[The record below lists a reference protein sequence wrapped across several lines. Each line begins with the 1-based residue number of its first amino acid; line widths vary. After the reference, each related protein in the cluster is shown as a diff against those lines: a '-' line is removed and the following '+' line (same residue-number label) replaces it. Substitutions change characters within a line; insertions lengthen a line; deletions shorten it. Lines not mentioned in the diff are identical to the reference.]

1 MFKAG
6 KVAIIG
12 RPNVGKSTLLNVLI
26 KEKLCIISRKPETT
40 RDNIQGILSG
50 EGFQVVFIDTPG
62 MHKPKTLL
70 GKLMVTKASS
80 AIMEAD
86 LTLVLIEA
94 HDGITQE
101 DKRIFERLAP
111 EKINILLINKMDRL
125 DKRMVL
131 PVMEEAAKF
140 QFKEI
145 IPISAIKK
153 DGTDIVFKKILE
165 YLPDGFPFFPDDQLS
180 DKDERFFIREI
191 IREKTLE
198 LVREEVPHSIA
209 VNVEEMKEKKDR
221 SGKDIYYIRA
231 YIYVERKNQKGIII
245 GKNGQMLKKIGEASR
260 KDIETLLQKKVFLD
274 MWVKIYKNWRKDQ
287 FALKTLGY

>member
-1 MFKAG
+1 MFKSG

-40 RDNIQGILSG
+40 RDNIQGVISG
-50 EGFQVVFIDTPG
+50 EDFQVVFIDTPG

-70 GKLMVTKASS
+70 GKSMVIKASS
-80 AIMEAD
+80 AILEAD

-94 HDGITQE
+94 YNGITRE
-101 DKRIFERLAP
+101 DKRIFEQLSP
-111 EKINILLINKMDRL
+111 EKTSLLLINKMDRL
-125 DKRMVL
+125 NKCMVL
-131 PVMEEAAKF
+131 PIIKEATKF
-140 QFKEI
+140 PFKEI
-145 IPISAIKK
+145 IPISAAKK

-165 YLPDGFPFFPDDQLS
+165 YLPEGFPFFPDDQLS
-180 DKDERFFIREI
+180 DKDERFFVREI

-198 LVREEVPHSIA
+198 FVREEVPHSIA
-209 VNVEEMKEKKDR
+209 VSVEEMKEKRDKP
-221 SGKDIYYIRA
+221 GKDIYYIRA

-274 MWVKIYKNWRKDQ
+274 LWVKIYENWRRDQ